1 MWVPYLFPTLM
12 ASPTAPTIEPKLKAL
27 DAELQLFVLT
37 RGETNA
43 VVEAMKK

>member
-1 MWVPYLFPTLM
+1 M
-12 ASPTAPTIEPKLKAL
+12 ASPTGPTIEPKLKAL